1 MRKVSSD
8 IMKNVVENSNHSRY
22 YEKRI
27 GKPEPLQGSGLK
39 DSQLLRTHVNLECFG
54 MYKLLHKGLIL

>member
-39 DSQLLRTHVNLECFG
+39 DS
-54 MYKLLHKGLIL
+54 